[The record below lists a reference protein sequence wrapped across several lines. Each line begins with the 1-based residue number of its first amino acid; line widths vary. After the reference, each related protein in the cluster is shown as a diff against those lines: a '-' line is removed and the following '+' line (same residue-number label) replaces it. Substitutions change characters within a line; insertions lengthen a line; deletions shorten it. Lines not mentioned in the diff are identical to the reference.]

1 MYYKNLNGLVQDLI
15 VQIMNIRVHYMN
27 IDRIFT

>member
-1 MYYKNLNGLVQDLI
+1 MYYKNLNGLVQDLT

-27 IDRIFT
+27 IDCIFT

>member
-1 MYYKNLNGLVQDLI
+1 MYYKNLNGLAQDMI